1 MKVRR
6 KAQNIFRDW
15 TKNIKLALK
24 FLLSSLSARINGEQ
38 YLQNANKKKEKKRKE
53 MIFTKQYYT
62 QVNTQIGG
70 KKITFYKM
78 QRLYMKK
85 LLEHIHKHINY
96 RFKVDKKV

>member
-1 MKVRR
+1 
-6 KAQNIFRDW
+6 
-15 TKNIKLALK
+15 
-24 FLLSSLSARINGEQ
+24 
-38 YLQNANKKKEKKRKE
+38 

>member
-1 MKVRR
+1 
-6 KAQNIFRDW
+6 
-15 TKNIKLALK
+15 
-24 FLLSSLSARINGEQ
+24 
-38 YLQNANKKKEKKRKE
+38 

-62 QVNTQIGG
+62 QVNTQIGR